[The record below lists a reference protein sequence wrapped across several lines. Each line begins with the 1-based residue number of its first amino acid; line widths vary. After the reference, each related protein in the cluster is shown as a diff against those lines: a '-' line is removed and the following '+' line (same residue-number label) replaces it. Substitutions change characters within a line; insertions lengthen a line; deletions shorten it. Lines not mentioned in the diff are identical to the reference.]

1 LFCVLLRGK
10 FKSKAAISHCTVAK
24 SALNDD
30 WHDFSTSS
38 LSERDADVV
47 SLISQEALT
56 RFTFDGL
63 KRRLGL
69 HPETLSRI
77 LSRLEQEGIVEKGPG
92 GYKVTSRINQ
102 FPPVHPVGSDELRMP
117 LLQTLVPSNV
127 SQEQLTQNLKGK
139 WFGLLRWLGC
149 TEGEEG
155 ITLKWITEDGDIQV
169 NANILTP
176 ALTIEAKFLKD
187 KDVDMALRASYQ
199 LMTYISR
206 LCSSSQFIRHVA
218 YFHNTGLDLMPA

>member
-1 LFCVLLRGK
+1 M
-10 FKSKAAISHCTVAK
+10 SHCTVAK

-30 WHDFSTSS
+30 WQDFSTSS

-77 LSRLEQEGIVEKGPG
+77 LSRLEHEGIVEKGPG

-102 FPPVHPVGSDELRMP
+102 FPTVHPVGSDELRMP

-127 SQEQLTQNLKGK
+127 STEQLTQNLKGK
-139 WFGLLRWLGC
+139 WFGLLRWLGS

-155 ITLKWITEDGDIQV
+155 ITLKWITEDGGIQV

-176 ALTIEAKFLKD
+176 ALTIEAKFLRD
-187 KDVDMALRASYQ
+187 KDVDMALQASYQ
-199 LMTYISR
+199 LMTYIGR
-206 LCSSSQFIRHVA
+206 LCSSSQLIRHVA
-218 YFHNTGLDLMPA
+218 YFRDTGLDLTPA

>member
-1 LFCVLLRGK
+1 
-10 FKSKAAISHCTVAK
+10 
-24 SALNDD
+24 LNDD
-30 WHDFSTSS
+30 WHDFSASS

-47 SLISQEALT
+47 SLLGQEALS

-102 FPPVHPVGSDELRMP
+102 FPTVHPVGNDELRMP

-127 SQEQLTQNLKGK
+127 STEQLTQNLKGK
-139 WFGLLRWLGC
+139 WFGLLRWLGS

-169 NANILTP
+169 NANILEP
-176 ALTIEAKFLKD
+176 ALTIEAKFLRD
-187 KDVDMALRASYQ
+187 KDVDMALKASYQ
-199 LMTYISR
+199 LMTYIGR
-206 LCSSSQFIRHVA
+206 LCSGRQLIRHVA
-218 YFHNTGLDLMPA
+218 YFQNMGLDLMPA

>member
-1 LFCVLLRGK
+1 M
-10 FKSKAAISHCTVAK
+10 
-24 SALNDD
+24 NDD
-30 WHDFSTSS
+30 LPDFSAVS

-77 LSRLEQEGIVEKGPG
+77 LARLEQEGIVEKGPG

-102 FPPVHPVGSDELRMP
+102 FPTVHPVGSDELRMP

-127 SQEQLTQNLKGK
+127 STEQLTQNLKGK

-155 ITLKWITEDGDIQV
+155 TTLKWITEDGGIQV

-176 ALTIEAKFLKD
+176 ALTIEAKFLRD
-187 KDVDMALRASYQ
+187 KDVDMALKASYQ
-199 LMTYISR
+199 LMTYIGK
-206 LCSSSQFIRHVA
+206 LCSNSQLLRHIA
-218 YFHNTGLDLMPA
+218 YLHNMGLDLTPA